1 MDTPNSKKKNERT
14 KFIELLTSETICA
27 FEKSKGDREGLKAVL
42 IQSLIRGYEA
52 GIEPKKLWGIISQ
65 GHGCIIEQA
74 KLPTDD
80 KKILHSHMTS
90 LMSEVYYDCPAK
102 SSADAIE
109 RHKERIRKW
118 YDNWT
123 TRP

>member
-1 MDTPNSKKKNERT
+1 MHEAEPKI
-14 KFIELLTSETICA
+14 KFIELLTSETTFA
-27 FEKSKGDREGLKAVL
+27 FQKSSGDRQGLKAVL
-42 IQSLIRGYEA
+42 IQCLIKGYQA
-52 GIEPKKLWGIISQ
+52 GIEPEKLWGIISE
-65 GHGCIIEQA
+65 GNGCIIEQA
-74 KLPTDD
+74 KLTNDD
-80 KKILHSHMTS
+80 KKILHGYMTS

-109 RHKERIRKW
+109 RHKERIQKW